1 MDIDQLIQLLQIGW
15 PAIVTV
21 AFVVLAR
28 LYVTT
33 ITQVMASQEAR
44 IKALEDRL
52 FDCLEG
58 GEQSA
63 LPPQIG

>member
-1 MDIDQLIQLLQIGW
+1 MTYEQLIQLLQIGW

-33 ITQVMASQEAR
+33 INQIMAAQEAR
-44 IKALEDRL
+44 IKNLEDRL

-58 GEQSA
+58 SA
-63 LPPQIG
+63 ND

>member
-1 MDIDQLIQLLQIGW
+1 MTYEQLIQLLQIGW

-33 ITQVMASQEAR
+33 INQVMAAQEAR
-44 IKALEDRL
+44 IKSLEERL

-58 GEQSA
+58 DNNNPLTA
-63 LPPQIG
+63 A